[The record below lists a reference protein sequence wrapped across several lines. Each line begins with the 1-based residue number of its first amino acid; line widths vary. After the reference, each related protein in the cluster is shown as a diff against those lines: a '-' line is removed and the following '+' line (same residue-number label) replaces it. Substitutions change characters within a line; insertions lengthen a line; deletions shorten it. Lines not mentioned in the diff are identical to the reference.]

1 MKCRE
6 IYREENE
13 MVAERYELSMERIRE
28 ICTEEMNDK
37 NFEDYFQKSA
47 KFICHVTELLK
58 KIEQDWLKTATEE
71 ELRAENEWL
80 YAELQKEAYETS
92 YGNPEYAKQRL
103 GDPYGKLFCF
113 VYAEIR
119 GMIVYAFEERKADI
133 TILCELF
140 IQLYACF
147 EEEVPSY
154 EELKEVVYW
163 HMSDYCDVKLEQRV
177 RDMVDPEMS
186 FARDIICEA
195 DLSNTRYLYLFGEA
209 VSESEIQTAEFL
221 NTLSQEKIEKLA
233 RTFTEG
239 YRKLFEAA
247 GIDLSKKK
255 TVNIRYNLG
264 FERIIKEAIAMFEA
278 MGLQSVIY
286 RSAVSSINK
295 RGAMKIGYYGSLVNP
310 QYDYDHRADA
320 AEPVPL
326 LRPFH
331 PPETG
336 HRGLP
341 AQAEGRRPHPLRPHR
356 QPPRAHRRRT
366 AK

>member
-13 MVAERYELSMERIRE
+13 AVAERFELSMERIRE

-37 NFEDYFQKSA
+37 NFEDYFQKTA
-47 KFICHVTELLK
+47 KFICRIEKLVE
-58 KIEQDWLKTATEE
+58 KIEQDWLKTATEG
-71 ELRAENEWL
+71 ELKAENQAL
-80 YAELQKEAYETS
+80 YEEILPEHYDTS
-92 YGNPEYAKQRL
+92 YGNPDYAAAKL
-103 GDPYGKLFCF
+103 GTEYGKLLSF

-140 IQLYACF
+140 VQLYTCF
-147 EEEVPSY
+147 GEELPSY
-154 EELKEVVYW
+154 EELKDIVYW
-163 HMSDYCDVKLEQRV
+163 YMSDYCDVKLEQRV

-186 FARDIICEA
+186 FARDIICEE
-195 DLSNTRYLYLFGEA
+195 DLSNSRYLYLFGEY
-209 VSESEIQTAEFL
+209 VSESELKTAAFL

-239 YRKLFEAA
+239 YRMGFVAA

-255 TVNIRYNLG
+255 TVNVRYSLG
-264 FERIIKEAIAMFEA
+264 FERIIKEAVRMFEK

-286 RSAVSSINK
+286 RSAVASVNK
-295 RGAMKIGYYGSLVNP
+295 KQALKIGYYGCVANP

-320 AEPVPL
+320 ALYMDKAFVERKL
-326 LRPFH
+326 GALRH
-331 PPETG
+331 AYD
-336 HRGLP
+336 LCKDL
-341 AQAEGRRPHPLRPHR
+341 A
-356 QPPRAHRRRT
+356 
-366 AK
+366 